1 MEETVVAADSQSQ
14 GSCDSVA
21 GDNKFKYRFTSDGST
36 YQLIVPVLLPI
47 SAEQVGELAVRLIR
61 CHNLPCYLEKELSTK
76 LWDWARQQTLSGGDE
91 AADSLLEQSMNNEK
105 VRYIY
110 IFKKL
115 HAHVHL

>member
-21 GDNKFKYRFTSDGST
+21 GDSKFKYRFTSDGST

-110 IFKKL
+110 KS
-115 HAHVHL
+115 